1 MQQINSLEQNYEL
14 RPNAKVESKNEFA
27 LQVKEENLWDGIQL
41 VYQFNQDNI
50 YFTELEVIP
59 DSKNVLLEIILP
71 TEKKEIRIK
80 SFVLDSPK
88 KIQFIFSPMYNANS
102 ISLRMSSYSN
112 YSPGKIEIK
121 KLETSDLFP
130 ILDHDDLIKKI
141 KLLGPWFHQ
150 INLDGIKT
158 RLVNSTDS
166 PSRPEGF
173 IEFFTEQDFIDNPI
187 WIWSK
192 FKDFLPELR
201 GLNVLDVAC
210 NAGFYSFELARR
222 GANVIGIDNSYEDIV
237 RAKFAKKIM
246 GVENVNFEIVD
257 VDNANQ
263 ELSQKFDLVLCLGLL
278 YHVED
283 PKSIINKMA
292 KLGDTV
298 IFETIANVNSQ
309 EEKLFNDR
317 TITSDG
323 YVPTVPWLKNAFNEA
338 GFTEITQIT
347 DPAFPRVIFKCR
359 KKLV

>member
-1 MQQINSLEQNYEL
+1 VQQIISLEQSYEL
-14 RPNAKVESKNEFA
+14 RPDTKVESKSEFV
-27 LQVKEENLWDGIQL
+27 LQVKEKNLWDGIQL
-41 VYQFNQDNI
+41 VYQFNQDDV

-59 DSKNVLLEIILP
+59 NSENVLLEIILP

-112 YSPGKIEIK
+112 YSTGKIVIK
-121 KLETSDLFP
+121 ELKTSDLFP
-130 ILDHDDLIKKI
+130 ILDHDDLIKKT

-158 RLVNSTDS
+158 RLVNSTNS

-173 IEFFTEQDFIDNPI
+173 TEYFTEQDFIDNPI

-192 FKDFLPELR
+192 FEDFLPELK

-210 NAGFYSFELARR
+210 NAGFYSFELAKK

-246 GVENVNFEIVD
+246 GIKNVNFEIVNVDD
-257 VDNANQ
+257 VNE
-263 ELSQKFDLVLCLGLL
+263 ELNQKFDLVLCLGLL

-283 PKSIINKMA
+283 PKSVINKIA
-292 KLGDTV
+292 NLGDSV

-309 EEKLFNDR
+309 EEELINNR
-317 TITSDG
+317 SITSDG
-323 YVPTVPWLKNAFNEA
+323 YVPTVPWLKNAFKEA

-347 DPAFPRVIFKCR
+347 NPDFPRVVFKCR
-359 KKLV
+359 KNLA